1 MSNSA
6 FDCDAVPD
14 FTVHSRYI
22 VIEFWSTLIII
33 LPSMLSGQ
41 VRFLK
46 QLFTIF
52 LCTYKFLHI
61 NQNNVKGDEIREP
74 FTIVAWFGEE
84 IKLFSFN
91 AKFKILYK
99 IVDVLILRYKYR

>member
-61 NQNNVKGDEIREP
+61 NQDEIKEP
-74 FTIVAWFGEE
+74 LTIVAWFGEE

-91 AKFKILYK
+91 AKFTILYK